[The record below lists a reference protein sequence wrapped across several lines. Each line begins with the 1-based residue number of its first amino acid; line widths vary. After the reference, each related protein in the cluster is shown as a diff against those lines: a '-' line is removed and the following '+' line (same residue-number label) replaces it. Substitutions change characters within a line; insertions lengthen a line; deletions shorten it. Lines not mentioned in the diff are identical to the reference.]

1 MAKERHRK
9 LKNLIGPLIPSL
21 VFALANV
28 CSAQTKTNKPAKAA
42 PSISASNV
50 MHHQLVE
57 LQLSVQEARFET
69 NCAQTAK
76 HEENVKCASRMLSEL
91 RKAYE
96 DLTLLEIPLITADEA
111 PSNFNVIQD
120 ANWTPLRPWVY
131 DSRNT
136 VWIFRQETQF
146 NDLDKLTIT
155 VYETE
160 NNTKLYTASR
170 TVLVLGNDLTKLI
183 KGYRDFLVEPAAT
196 PAPSAPMPKLAV
208 PTGSGINGS
217 GCKTPVGC

>member
-1 MAKERHRK
+1 M
-9 LKNLIGPLIPSL
+9 LL
-21 VFALANV
+21 VFALVTV

-42 PSISASNV
+42 PSTSTSNV

-76 HEENVKCASRMLSEL
+76 TEENVKCADRMVTKL
-91 RKAYE
+91 RNTYE
-96 DLTLLEIPLITADEA
+96 DLTLFEIPLITADEA
-111 PSNFNVIQD
+111 PSSFSVIKD
-120 ANWTPLRPWVY
+120 ADWTPVRPWVY
-131 DSRNT
+131 DSRNI
-136 VWIFRQETQF
+136 VWIFKQETQF

-170 TVLVLGNDLTKLI
+170 TVLVLDNDLTKLI
-183 KGYRDFLVEPAAT
+183 KGYHDFLVEPPAT
-196 PAPSAPMPKLAV
+196 PAPFTTMPKPTV
-208 PTGSGINGS
+208 PTGTGINSS
-217 GCKTPVGC
+217 GCKILVGC